1 MNNKKATLREK
12 LYLFRCSK
20 KLTQE
25 GFAKSIGYK
34 RDTYGKVE
42 NGERTP
48 TMKFCV
54 AISKKWAIPLTEV
67 LAMMEFDKGTEE

>member
-1 MNNKKATLREK
+1 MSQKKATLREK

-42 NGERTP
+42 NGERVP
-48 TMKFCV
+48 TIKFCR
-54 AISKKWAIPLTEV
+54 AISQKWAIPLTEV
-67 LAMMEFDKGTEE
+67 LAMMEFDKETEE